1 MEMEQ
6 TFRRFQVVEPSC
18 FSCFFRIGR
27 GAAGYSDVL
36 YLPQGEDHK
45 KRRTSAAFF
54 RWGRVG
60 CVQHSCNT
68 PVSHDKAVTIRLM
81 WPFVVLQRK
90 ECSSSVTGNWIL
102 KKNEGEE
109 EALLW
114 RLMGQRFCTRV
125 LASPFFKACNY
136 CNMSGEQHVFQKID
150 VNQSAWKSCPPS
162 SSLDMA
168 FSRHRT
174 SPADI
179 IFHSSLNTPLS
190 SQGLLVPIGWQF
202 LLVLLYFKNN
212 VRHC

>member
-150 VNQSAWKSCPPS
+150 VNQSAWKSCP
-162 SSLDMA
+162 SLF
-168 FSRHRT
+168 FSWYGIFATPHVACRHYFPLEPQYPPVFPRSFSADRMT
-174 SPADI
+174 IPAG
-179 IFHSSLNTPLS
+179 PA
-190 SQGLLVPIGWQF
+190 
-202 LLVLLYFKNN
+202 VLQK
-212 VRHC
+212 